1 MVSSLVS
8 AKAGCSISKDNII
21 KIIRIHSLMFD
32 WIRLF
37 GFPSNQLKDS
47 FLLYKRV
54 TEQYSDPEILKKV
67 RLLIPKDIVLE
78 TTSTK
83 KEEQYSNVVPLLKW
97 FKNEFMKW
105 TPAQPVCEICINNRR
120 ISDRHSINSSQNS
133 KTAISIETPKMRLK
147 EIIKG
152 NSWKM
157 PGVEIYV
164 CNTCNCEFAFP
175 RYGEILKITETKTGR
190 CSEWSFLF
198 GALLSSLGIKTR
210 IVHDFL
216 DHCWN
221 EAMLS
226 SSSSSSSE
234 KGRWVHIDSTLDYP
248 ISLNHSKYYE
258 QNWKKQYQYVLA
270 FTADEVEDVTK
281 TYTIKWETI
290 LKRRLK
296 SKNNSIDFSKLYTTI

>member
-1 MVSSLVS
+1 
-8 AKAGCSISKDNII
+8 
-21 KIIRIHSLMFD
+21 MFD
-32 WIRLF
+32 WIRLS
-37 GFPSNQLKDS
+37 GFPSNQLKDT

-83 KEEQYSNVVPLLKW
+83 KEKEQYSNVVSLLKW
-97 FKNEFMKW
+97 FKNEFMEW
-105 TPAQPVCEICINNRR
+105 TPTEPVCEMCNNNRR
-120 ISDRHSINSSQNS
+120 ISERHCINSSQKS
-133 KTAISIETPKMRLK
+133 KTALSIETPKMRLK

-157 PGVEIYV
+157 RSVEIFV
-164 CNTCNCEFAFP
+164 CNTCNYEFAFP
-175 RYGEILKITETKTGR
+175 RYGEIPNIAEIKTGR

-198 GALLSSLGIKTR
+198 GAMLSSLGIKTR

-216 DHCWN
+216 NHCWN
-221 EAMLS
+221 EAMLFSS

-234 KGRWVHIDSTLDYP
+234 KGQWIHIDSTLDFP

-258 QNWKKQYQYVLA
+258 QNWKKEYRYVLA
-270 FTADEVEDVTK
+270 FTTDKVDDVTK

-290 LKRRLK
+290 LQRRLK
-296 SKNNSIDFSKLYTTI
+296 SKNNSIDFSKLYAMI